1 MGTCTERLFIPDADV
16 VLHRDVF
23 SYAEQIR
30 LFQSLLENV
39 LWKQHVITVYGRSIN
54 APRLSAWYG
63 DPGAVYRY
71 SGLCLGPVPWT
82 STLLEIK
89 PIVENLAATRFNSA
103 LVNLY
108 RDGRDSVGWHSDA
121 EPELGRH
128 PVIASVSLG
137 AERRFTLQHKKTRQ
151 HISVDLEPGSILLM
165 SGPTQ
170 HHWRHQLPKSRRAVA
185 ARINITFRLIRS
197 LAPPH
202 ALQTV

>member
-1 MGTCTERLFIPDADV
+1 MSVCPERLFMPDADV
-16 VLHRDVF
+16 VLHRLVF
-23 SYAEQIR
+23 SYAEQNK
-30 LFQSLLENV
+30 LFQSLLKNV
-39 LWKQHVITVYGRSIN
+39 PWKQHVLTVYGRSIN

-71 SGLCLGPVPWT
+71 SGLRLAPMPWT

-89 PIVENLAATRFNSA
+89 LIVENLTATRFNSA
-103 LVNLY
+103 LLNLY

-137 AERRFTLQHKKTRQ
+137 AERRFTLQHKKTRRQ
-151 HISVDLEPGSILLM
+151 ISVDLEPGSVLLM

-170 HHWRHQLPKSRRAVA
+170 HYWRHQLPKSRRAVA
-185 ARINITFRLIRS
+185 ARINITFRVIRS

-202 ALQTV
+202 A

>member
-1 MGTCTERLFIPDADV
+1 MPDADV
-16 VLHRDVF
+16 VLHRLVF
-23 SYAEQIR
+23 SYAEQNK
-30 LFQSLLENV
+30 LFQSLLKNV
-39 LWKQHVITVYGRSIN
+39 LWEQHVLTVYGRSIN

-71 SGLCLGPVPWT
+71 SGLRLAPMPWT

-89 PIVENLAATRFNSA
+89 PIVENLATTRFNSA
-103 LVNLY
+103 LLNLY
-108 RDGRDSVGWHSDA
+108 RDGHDSVGWHSDA

-137 AERRFTLQHKKTRQ
+137 AERRFILQHKKTRSQ
-151 HISVDLEPGSILLM
+151 ISVVLEPGSVLLM

-170 HHWRHQLPKSRRAVA
+170 HYWRHQLPKSRRASG
-185 ARINITFRLIRS
+185 ARINITFRVIRS

-202 ALQTV
+202 V

>member
-23 SYAEQIR
+23 SYAEQNR

-39 LWKQHVITVYGRSIN
+39 LWEQHVITVYGRSIN

-71 SGLCLGPVPWT
+71 SGLRLGPAPWT

-137 AERRFTLQHKKTRQ
+137 AKRRFTLQHKKTRRQ
-151 HISVDLEPGSILLM
+151 ISVDLDPGSILLM

-170 HHWRHQLPKSRRAVA
+170 HHWRHQLPKSRRVVS
-185 ARINITFRLIRS
+185 ARINITFRLIR
-197 LAPPH
+197 LLERPH
-202 ALQTV
+202 ALQAV